1 MPTSLR
7 PATPKLTPKG
17 KKGSS
22 KTAWL
27 IILLLLLAGGGGGAY
42 YWHAEQQ
49 EEQARLKLEEQKAR
63 REARRKARAAEEA
76 ARRKAAAEAAE
87 RERAAAEEQARR
99 LREQQEAEEAARK
112 KTAAEEERRK
122 REAREAEEA
131 ERRKREAEAAAEA
144 ERQRRMK
151 AEQEEE
157 KPVPSFYEATPPLVG
172 GECNTPESRQKFDAL
187 IDHLVQ
193 ERDFDAFSRVLSER
207 IRESAPE
214 LIRGDKLIY
223 NNYKRSRNLMQAMDL
238 CLLIDMVGA
247 EQLAALTS
255 PRAKTEY
262 RNGADAPQ
270 KFLLWLLRDKS
281 QPLHTLMQSFIFHG
295 GDSRNMT
302 HALCTLFSL
311 WDTTPEKERAPY
323 LRLAVACSILHPA
336 ITQSQGMVRKPTGP
350 LLSIQDV
357 YHYFR
362 SMDAQKKLLT
372 DMKKLSVSDL
382 LHVVDVR
389 LPRSE
394 FDWVH
399 ENLNYKRAQW
409 GEAYAS
415 IRYRMDRAA
424 VGEDPY
430 VSYTFAELREEGG
443 VCRDQ
448 GYFACTTAKCK
459 GIPAVYIVGD
469 GDRGGHAWIAT
480 LVDDVSWKQTGSYG
494 YNTGRFQDTCSC
506 RIQHESVL
514 LKRDKKTTDEKLAP
528 AADAM
533 LISEYLVRIGCRAEA
548 ISTARY
554 ITGAFPLLTAAWLNR
569 IQVLS
574 HGGGNE
580 TSTETWRKIDSDLMR
595 FGRKNGELI
604 DLAAEIEEQYLMSGK
619 SLSSRKSAMARS
631 MDKLKRTVGNER
643 SDLIVEAVERQGR
656 LLAEA
661 HDLRGLSALY
671 KKELKAHAGRGDI
684 FEQLLHQYMSFISE
698 EDEAVW
704 AAMAKDVDK
713 IFTKNVLT
721 NTQDLFK
728 LRKEVAIQQM
738 IAEAWKRGG
747 NTRKAAKLREEAEI
761 RLQNATNRYGT
772 PD

>member
-1 MPTSLR
+1 MPTFLR
-7 PATPKLTPKG
+7 PTTPQLTPKG
-17 KKGSS
+17 KKSS
-22 KTAWL
+22 AKATWL
-27 IILLLLLAGGGGGAY
+27 IILLLLLGGGGAY

-63 REARRKARAAEEA
+63 REARRKAREAEE

-112 KTAAEEERRK
+112 KAEAEKEQRL
-122 REAREAEEA
+122 RETREAEEA

-144 ERQRRMK
+144 ERLRRLK
-151 AEQEEE
+151 AEQESE

-172 GECNTPESRQKFDAL
+172 GECNTPESRQKFDAI

-214 LIRGDKLIY
+214 LIRGDRLIY
-223 NNYKRSRNLMQAMDL
+223 NNYKRSRNLVQAMDL
-238 CLLIDMVGA
+238 CLLIDMVGV
-247 EQLAALTS
+247 EQLAAFLN
-255 PRAKTEY
+255 PQEKGEY

-270 KFLLWLLRDKS
+270 KFLLWMIRDKS
-281 QPLHTLMQSFIFHG
+281 QPLHILMQSFIFHG

-302 HALCTLFSL
+302 HAFRTLFSL
-311 WDTTPEKERAPY
+311 WDTTPEKERVPY

-336 ITQSQGMVRKPTGP
+336 ITQSQGLVRHPSGP
-350 LLSIQDV
+350 ILSIQEV

-362 SMDAQKKLLT
+362 DMDAQKKLLT
-372 DMKKLSVSDL
+372 DMKKLSISDL

-399 ENLNYKRAQW
+399 TNLNYKRAQW

-430 VSYTFAELREEGG
+430 ENYTFAELRKEGG

-459 GIPAVYIVGD
+459 GIPAVYITGD

-494 YNTGRFQDTCSC
+494 YNTGRFQNTCSC

-533 LISEYLVRIGCRAEA
+533 LISEYLVRIGCRSEA
-548 ISTARY
+548 LSTARY
-554 ITGAFPLLTAAWLNR
+554 ITGAFPLLTAAWVNR

-574 HGGGNE
+574 HDEGNE
-580 TSTETWRKIDSDLMR
+580 TSTETWRKINSDLMR

-604 DLAAEIEEQYLMSGK
+604 DLAAEIEEQHLMSGK

-671 KKELKAHAGRGDI
+671 KKQLKAHTGRGDI
-684 FEQLLHQYMSFISE
+684 FEQLLGQYMSFIEE

-728 LRKEVAIQQM
+728 LRKEVTIQHM

-747 NTRKAAKLREEAEI
+747 NTKKADKLHEEAEI
-761 RLQNATNRYGT
+761 RLQNATSRYGT

>member
-7 PATPKLTPKG
+7 PTTPQLTPKR
-17 KKGSS
+17 KKSSS
-22 KTAWL
+22 KTTWVV
-27 IILLLLLAGGGGGAY
+27 ILLLLLAGGGGAY

-49 EEQARLKLEEQKAR
+49 AEQARIKLEEQKAR
-63 REARRKARAAEEA
+63 REARRKAREAEE

-112 KTAAEEERRK
+112 KAAAEEEQRLRQ
-122 REAREAEEA
+122 AREAEEA

-144 ERQRRMK
+144 ERLRRQK
-151 AEQEEE
+151 AEQEGE

-172 GECNTPESRQKFDAL
+172 GECNSPESRQKFDAI

-193 ERDFDAFSRVLSER
+193 ERDFDAFARVLSER

-214 LIRGDKLIY
+214 LIQGDKLIY
-223 NNYKRSRNLMQAMDL
+223 NNYKRRRNLVQAMDL
-238 CLLIDMVGA
+238 CLLIDMAGA
-247 EQLAALTS
+247 EQLSALLGS
-255 PRAKTEY
+255 QPKVEY

-270 KFLLWLLRDKS
+270 KFLLWMLRDKS

-295 GDSRNMT
+295 GDSRNMA
-302 HALCTLFSL
+302 HAFHTLFSL

-336 ITQSQGMVRKPTGP
+336 ITQSRGMVRNPNGP

-382 LHVVDVR
+382 LYVVDVR

-399 ENLNYKRAQW
+399 ENLTYKRAQW

-430 VSYTFAELREEGG
+430 ENYTFAELRKKGG

-459 GIPAVYIVGD
+459 GIPAVYITGD

-494 YNTGRFQDTCSC
+494 YKTGRFQNTCSC
-506 RIQHESVL
+506 RIHHESVL
-514 LKRDKKTTDEKLAP
+514 LNRDKKTTDEKLAP

-548 ISTARY
+548 LSTARY
-554 ITGAFPLLTAAWLNR
+554 ITSAFPLLTAAWVNR
-569 IQVLS
+569 IQILS
-574 HGGGNE
+574 HKDNE
-580 TSTETWRKIDSDLMR
+580 TSTETWRKIDADLMR

-604 DLAAEIEEQYLMSGK
+604 DLAAEIEEQHLMSGK

-671 KKELKAHAGRGDI
+671 KKQLKAHTGRGDI
-684 FEQLLHQYMSFISE
+684 FEQLLHQYMYFIE
-698 EDEAVW
+698 GEDEAVW

-747 NTRKAAKLREEAEI
+747 NTKKADKLREEAEI
-761 RLQNATNRYGT
+761 RLQNATSRYGT